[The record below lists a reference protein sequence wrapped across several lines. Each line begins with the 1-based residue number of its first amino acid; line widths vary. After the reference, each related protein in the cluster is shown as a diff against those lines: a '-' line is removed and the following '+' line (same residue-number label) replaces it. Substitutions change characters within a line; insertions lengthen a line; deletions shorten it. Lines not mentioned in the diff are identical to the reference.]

1 MSSLVVER
9 IKKRLKAGVE
19 EENLP
24 LDQLYALIEDSMER
38 LLLAG
43 EINEEAVKEFDKGNA
58 EDDKLIEEIINRKA
72 ERYKKA
78 YDEIMKL

>member
-19 EENLP
+19 EDNLP

-43 EINEEAVKEFDKGNA
+43 EINEEAVREFD
-58 EDDKLIEEIINRKA
+58 
-72 ERYKKA
+72 
-78 YDEIMKL
+78 